1 MPLPF
6 KRKAKKSM
14 SKKKKRL
21 LVTRFS
27 ALGDVAML
35 APVLQEFIEQN
46 PNVEVYVA
54 SRPKMKAIFDQVEGT
69 HFLSIDLD
77 HQYKGLWGI
86 LRLYRYL
93 KTFHFTEYADCH
105 QVLRTQVLGMLFR
118 ISGVEVSALN
128 KGRKEKKALIS
139 QKNKILQPLR
149 PMTERYA
156 DVFRQ
161 LGYPLVLSNTLTE
174 RLPKLS
180 NTIGIA
186 PFAKYESKTF
196 PLKEMKKI
204 VVALAAKGYKVYL
217 FGGGKKET
225 QLLHQWEKLHDN
237 IESKASKMSFY
248 EELSLIAQLPLMLS
262 MDSANMH
269 LASLMGT
276 RVISF
281 WGGTHPFAG
290 FLGYGQSMD
299 DVVQDESL
307 AIRPTSI
314 FGKDPRKY
322 KGYNYFVNLS
332 TDDVIKKILTRI

>member
-1 MPLPF
+1 MPSHF
-6 KRKAKKSM
+6 KRKDKESM
-14 SKKKKRL
+14 PKKKKRI

-46 PNVEVYVA
+46 PDVEVYVA
-54 SRPKMKAIFDQVEGT
+54 SRPKMKAIFDQIDGV

-77 HQYKGLWGI
+77 HQYKGFLGI

-105 QVLRTQVLGMLFR
+105 HVLRTQILGQLFR
-118 ISGVEVSALN
+118 ISGVKVSALD

-139 QKNKILQPLR
+139 QKNKVVQPLR

-204 VVALAAKGYKVYL
+204 VLALAEKGYKVYL

-237 IESKASKMSFY
+237 IESKASKMSFH
-248 EELSLIAQLPLMLS
+248 EELTLIAQLPLMLS

-290 FLGYGQSMD
+290 FLGYGQSME
-299 DVVQDESL
+299 DVVQDENL

-314 FGKDPRKY
+314 FGKDPKKY
-322 KGYNYFVNLS
+322 KGYKYFENLS
-332 TDDVIKKILTRI
+332 TNAVIEKILAQL